1 MTTNI
6 DKEIEET
13 RKKLEELE
21 AAKKLAAEQASSFQ
35 PSRESLAKLK
45 VMVENE
51 ELKVLKDGSE
61 WAEFGYDEGSYVE
74 IGDWKVTLKERFGGY
89 EGLGEEHYLVYEVS
103 QNGALH
109 SYWKVPGWYQ
119 SYNGA
124 ETEWE
129 NIHQVKPV
137 EKMIIVWDAA

>member
-21 AAKKLAAEQASSFQ
+21 AAKKLAAEQASSFT
-35 PSRESLAKLK
+35 PTKESLIKLIE
-45 VMVENE
+45 MVGSE
-51 ELKVLKDGSE
+51 ELKVLREGIKYSDFE
-61 WAEFGYDEGSYVE
+61 YDEGAYVE
-74 IGDWKVTLKERFGGY
+74 IGDWKISLKERFGGY
-89 EGLGEEHYLVYEVS
+89 EGSGEEHYLVYEVS
-103 QNGALH
+103 QNGELH

-119 SYNGA
+119 SYHGS

-137 EKMIIVWDAA
+137 EKMIFVWEAA